1 MGTPVVE
8 SQGTARKSKAAT
20 SVNGSTIAKTTSILA
35 TSPSPAP
42 APPAPAPSVS
52 THKEK
57 KRFVDDSVDESK
69 QGQRNAKKLRKSVLN

>member
-1 MGTPVVE
+1 ME
-8 SQGTARKSKAAT
+8 SQVTARKSKAAT

-35 TSPSPAP
+35 TSPSPA
-42 APPAPAPSVS
+42 PAPAPSVS

>member
-42 APPAPAPSVS
+42 APAPSVS

>member
-42 APPAPAPSVS
+42 APSVS